1 MRSHNA
7 RAAERSITLNA
18 TVIRWGNDGVGL
30 KFVLHNGKGRRQA
43 QADGVQMARTKCKSI
58 NLFSDSGVPQANLS
72 AIWKASR
79 CETSLRVHAL
89 VLTPGHEQELLAE
102 D

>member
-43 QADGVQMARTKCKSI
+43 QADGVPDGADEMQIDQFIQR
-58 NLFSDSGVPQANLS
+58 LRS
-72 AIWKASR
+72 AA
-79 CETSLRVHAL
+79 
-89 VLTPGHEQELLAE
+89 G
-102 D
+102 